1 MRSARRRRT
10 VSAYRDGDRTVVI
23 LPARLS
29 SAEEQR
35 WVAEMLGRLEARE
48 RRRAPGDP
56 ELTVRAGRLAARF
69 VAEAPP
75 DPSVRWVDNQHL
87 RWGSCT
93 PADRTIR
100 LSRRLAGLPEWVLDY
115 VLVHELA
122 HLVVPGHGPEFW
134 AIVARYPRAERARG
148 FLEGVAA
155 VSGGGVPVLD

>member
-1 MRSARRRRT
+1 M
-10 VSAYRDGDRTVVI
+10 
-23 LPARLS
+23 
-29 SAEEQR
+29 
-35 WVAEMLGRLEARE
+35 AEMLGRLEARE
-48 RRRAPGDP
+48 RRRDPGDP

-69 VAEAPP
+69 VAEAPRE
-75 DPSVRWVDNQHL
+75 PSVRWVDNQHG

-148 FLEGVAA
+148 FLEGVAS
-155 VSGGGVPVLD
+155 VNGGTVPELDGVG